1 MVVNLLNNQ
10 SIEKAEYYILEN
22 KVPVRI
28 ENTMEWG
35 KWFLANDEDR
45 YIAKDTVCDCHIITF
60 FFGMI
65 TEILPKLFHITVI
78 GGVLDGENESYST
91 WQEAEAGHKRMVER
105 VKSKL

>member
-10 SIEKAEYYILEN
+10 SIEKAKYYILVN
-22 KVPVRI
+22 KVPVKI
-28 ENTMEWG
+28 EDTMEWC
-35 KWFLANDEDR
+35 KWILANDENR
-45 YIAKDTVCDCHIITF
+45 YIAKDIVCDCRIITF

-65 TEILPKLFHITVI
+65 TESLPKLFHITVI
-78 GGVLDGENESYST
+78 GGVLAGENETYST